1 MTLDHVR
8 PPKTGRVGYRLKH
21 CPRLYLQVRSTG
33 HKSWVVML
41 RVGGKQ
47 AKETL
52 GAIEKIP
59 TLAEA
64 VAQAQRVKAKA
75 RVGREV
81 SLTNRRVTDLIVT
94 VSSRAFLYEMRN
106 CLRMS

>member
-1 MTLDHVR
+1 
-8 PPKTGRVGYRLKH
+8 
-21 CPRLYLQVRSTG
+21 
-33 HKSWVVML
+33 ML

-94 VSSRAFLYEMRN
+94 VSSPAFLYEMRN
-106 CLRMS
+106 CFRMS

>member
-1 MTLDHVR
+1 
-8 PPKTGRVGYRLKH
+8 
-21 CPRLYLQVRSTG
+21 
-33 HKSWVVML
+33 ML

-64 VAQAQRVKAKA
+64 VAQAQ
-75 RVGREV
+75 G
-81 SLTNRRVTDLIVT
+81 
-94 VSSRAFLYEMRN
+94 
-106 CLRMS
+106 